1 MGSRPDY
8 SVSDKIQNCLKRF
21 QIKCD
26 IRIASAHKTPKHLL
40 QLIEKYEALSIPKVY
55 ITVTGRSNAL
65 SGITDAAVTTPVIIC
80 PPYSTTFN
88 GIDIFSSIR
97 MPSGVCPM
105 LVQDPENA
113 GLAAAKIL
121 AVSTTSAPSTRPPST
136 MSKSYF
142 ATIDAA
148 RANTLS
154 KTNLEGINTTNLY
167 VGKVRDRFE
176 SGDKVVLITT
186 DRMSGFDRELCTVP
200 FKGQVL
206 NLTSAWWFKH
216 TEHIIPNHVLAV
228 PDPNVTI
235 GRKCT
240 PFPIEFVM
248 RGYITGS
255 TSTSLWTNYQQGVRK
270 YCGIDLPEG
279 LKKNQKLWENLI
291 TPTTKS
297 DVHDELISPEDVVS
311 RGFMSQEDW
320 DYCSSKAKELF
331 AFGQKVADEHGLIL
345 VDTKYEFGKDENG
358 VIRLIDEIH
367 TPDSSRYWLSA
378 SYEARF
384 AAGEN
389 PENIDKEFLRTW
401 YRSQCDPYKD
411 EVLPEAP
418 ADMLITGED
427 FQFPESSKNAADR
440 IHDNVIANL

>member
-1 MGSRPDY
+1 M
-8 SVSDKIQNCLKRF
+8 
-21 QIKCD
+21 
-26 IRIASAHKTPKHLL
+26 
-40 QLIEKYEALSIPKVY
+40 Y

-121 AVSTTSAPSTRPPST
+121 AGYDAPIRSALQEYHKRSFDQTTVDDVIVH
-136 MSKSYF
+136 SKSYF
-142 ATIDAA
+142 STIDAA

-297 DVHDELISPEDVVS
+297 DVHDERGVV
-311 RGFMSQEDW
+311 R
-320 DYCSSKAKELF
+320 
-331 AFGQKVADEHGLIL
+331 V
-345 VDTKYEFGKDENG
+345 V
-358 VIRLIDEIH
+358 
-367 TPDSSRYWLSA
+367 
-378 SYEARF
+378 
-384 AAGEN
+384 
-389 PENIDKEFLRTW
+389 
-401 YRSQCDPYKD
+401 
-411 EVLPEAP
+411 
-418 ADMLITGED
+418 
-427 FQFPESSKNAADR
+427 
-440 IHDNVIANL
+440 

>member
-1 MGSRPDY
+1 M
-8 SVSDKIQNCLKRF
+8 
-21 QIKCD
+21 
-26 IRIASAHKTPKHLL
+26 
-40 QLIEKYEALSIPKVY
+40 Y
-55 ITVTGRSNAL
+55 ITVAGRSNAL
-65 SGITDAAVTTPVIIC
+65 SGFADANVVTPVIIC
-80 PPYSTTFN
+80 PPYSGTFN
-88 GIDIFSSIR
+88 GADLFSSIR

-121 AVSTTSAPSTRPPST
+121 AVYDATIRSALQEYHKRCFDQTTVDDVIVH
-136 MSKSYF
+136 SKSYF

-297 DVHDELISPEDVVS
+297 DVHDERGVV
-311 RGFMSQEDW
+311 R
-320 DYCSSKAKELF
+320 
-331 AFGQKVADEHGLIL
+331 V
-345 VDTKYEFGKDENG
+345 V
-358 VIRLIDEIH
+358 
-367 TPDSSRYWLSA
+367 
-378 SYEARF
+378 
-384 AAGEN
+384 
-389 PENIDKEFLRTW
+389 
-401 YRSQCDPYKD
+401 
-411 EVLPEAP
+411 
-418 ADMLITGED
+418 
-427 FQFPESSKNAADR
+427 
-440 IHDNVIANL
+440 

>member
-1 MGSRPDY
+1 M
-8 SVSDKIQNCLKRF
+8 
-21 QIKCD
+21 
-26 IRIASAHKTPKHLL
+26 
-40 QLIEKYEALSIPKVY
+40 Y

-65 SGITDAAVTTPVIIC
+65 SGIVDASVLTPVIIC

-88 GIDIFSSIR
+88 GIDVFSSLR

-121 AVSTTSAPSTRPPST
+121 SVYDPLLRDALQAYHEENVHQSYLNDVILH
-136 MSKSYF
+136 SKSYF

-148 RANTLS
+148 RSNTLS
-154 KTNLEGINTTNLY
+154 KTNLDEINTTNLY

-297 DVHDELISPEDVVS
+297 DVHDE
-311 RGFMSQEDW
+311 
-320 DYCSSKAKELF
+320 
-331 AFGQKVADEHGLIL
+331 
-345 VDTKYEFGKDENG
+345 
-358 VIRLIDEIH
+358 
-367 TPDSSRYWLSA
+367 
-378 SYEARF
+378 
-384 AAGEN
+384 
-389 PENIDKEFLRTW
+389 
-401 YRSQCDPYKD
+401 RSGC
-411 EVLPEAP
+411 
-418 ADMLITGED
+418 G
-427 FQFPESSKNAADR
+427 R
-440 IHDNVIANL
+440 R

>member
-1 MGSRPDY
+1 M
-8 SVSDKIQNCLKRF
+8 
-21 QIKCD
+21 
-26 IRIASAHKTPKHLL
+26 
-40 QLIEKYEALSIPKVY
+40 PKVY

-65 SGITDAAVTTPVIIC
+65 SGIVDASVLTPVIIC

-88 GIDIFSSIR
+88 GIDVFSSLR

-121 AVSTTSAPSTRPPST
+121 SVYDPLLRDALQAYHEENVHQSYLNDVILH
-136 MSKSYF
+136 SKSYF

-148 RANTLS
+148 RSNTLS
-154 KTNLEGINTTNLY
+154 KTNLDGINTTNLY

-176 SGDKVVLITT
+176 SGGKVVLIT
-186 DRMSGFDRELCTVP
+186 
-200 FKGQVL
+200 K
-206 NLTSAWWFKH
+206 
-216 TEHIIPNHVLAV
+216 EHIIPNHVLAV

-297 DVHDELISPEDVVS
+297 DVHDE
-311 RGFMSQEDW
+311 
-320 DYCSSKAKELF
+320 
-331 AFGQKVADEHGLIL
+331 
-345 VDTKYEFGKDENG
+345 
-358 VIRLIDEIH
+358 
-367 TPDSSRYWLSA
+367 
-378 SYEARF
+378 
-384 AAGEN
+384 
-389 PENIDKEFLRTW
+389 
-401 YRSQCDPYKD
+401 RSGC
-411 EVLPEAP
+411 
-418 ADMLITGED
+418 G
-427 FQFPESSKNAADR
+427 R
-440 IHDNVIANL
+440 R

>member
-1 MGSRPDY
+1 M
-8 SVSDKIQNCLKRF
+8 
-21 QIKCD
+21 
-26 IRIASAHKTPKHLL
+26 
-40 QLIEKYEALSIPKVY
+40 Y
-55 ITVTGRSNAL
+55 ITVAGRSNAL
-65 SGITDAAVTTPVIIC
+65 SGFADANVVSPVIIC
-80 PPYSTTFN
+80 PPYSSTFN
-88 GIDIFSSIR
+88 GADLFSSIR

-105 LVQDPENA
+105 LVLDPENA

-121 AVSTTSAPSTRPPST
+121 ALNDEKIAAAIRRVQKANQQTLYVADADIRTE
-136 MSKSYF
+136 SYF
-142 ATIDAA
+142 SVIDGA
-148 RANTLS
+148 RNNTLS
-154 KTNLEGINTTNLY
+154 KTNLDGINTENLY
-167 VGKVRDRFE
+167 IGKVRDRFE
-176 SGDKVVLITT
+176 SGNKVMLITT

-206 NLTSAWWFKH
+206 NLTSAWWFRH
-216 TEHIIPNHVLAV
+216 TEHIIPNHILAV
-228 PDPNVTI
+228 PDANVTI

-255 TSTSLWTNYQQGVRK
+255 TSTSLWTNYEKGVRK

-279 LKKNQKLWENLI
+279 LRKNQKLWENLI

-297 DVHDELISPEDVVS
+297 DIHDELISPEDIVR

-320 DYCSSKAKELF
+320 DYCSTKAKELF

-367 TPDSSRYWLSA
+367 TPDSSRYWISA
-378 SYEARF
+378 TYEARF
-384 AAGEN
+384 KAGEN
-389 PENIDKEFLRTW
+389 PDNIDKEFLRTW
-401 YRSQCDPYKD
+401 YKSHCDPYKD

-418 ADMLITGED
+418 ADLVDELSRRYIQLYELITGED
-427 FQFPESSKNAADR
+427 FQFPDLTKNAADR
-440 IHDNVIANL
+440 IHDCLIANL

>member
-1 MGSRPDY
+1 MNQQSLYVAD
-8 SVSDKIQNCLKRF
+8 S
-21 QIKCD
+21 D
-26 IRIASAHKTPKHLL
+26 IRT
-40 QLIEKYEALSIPKVY
+40 
-55 ITVTGRSNAL
+55 
-65 SGITDAAVTTPVIIC
+65 
-80 PPYSTTFN
+80 
-88 GIDIFSSIR
+88 
-97 MPSGVCPM
+97 
-105 LVQDPENA
+105 
-113 GLAAAKIL
+113 
-121 AVSTTSAPSTRPPST
+121 
-136 MSKSYF
+136 KSYF

-297 DVHDELISPEDVVS
+297 DVHDERGVV
-311 RGFMSQEDW
+311 R
-320 DYCSSKAKELF
+320 
-331 AFGQKVADEHGLIL
+331 V
-345 VDTKYEFGKDENG
+345 V
-358 VIRLIDEIH
+358 
-367 TPDSSRYWLSA
+367 
-378 SYEARF
+378 
-384 AAGEN
+384 
-389 PENIDKEFLRTW
+389 
-401 YRSQCDPYKD
+401 
-411 EVLPEAP
+411 
-418 ADMLITGED
+418 
-427 FQFPESSKNAADR
+427 
-440 IHDNVIANL
+440 